1 MPPARNAERKA
12 PAFTYPGCGDLIES
26 TSGWKKLRFD
36 DDGQI
41 VFSRAR
47 QARRKGGG
55 GSRILLS
62 NYRLKNG
69 DLRRV
74 YLNTLD
80 PDATSVRMAMLVAA
94 DIAAGLLWA
103 DSKVAM
109 IYEGAKI
116 IDLPRDVDRDIAPPN
131 ADDATEIS
139 RLAKLT
145 AIEYGRQRDAAAVR
159 FKVGV
164 TTLDRAV
171 NAERSKNREAGGQGR
186 VISFD
191 EPDPWPSHVN
201 GVMLLE
207 QLTTVLRHY
216 VVMPDYAVDAVALWI
231 VHTYVIEWFE
241 ITPRLAITSP
251 EKRCGK
257 TTLRDV
263 ISRLVYRPLPTENA
277 TASAIFRIIDSNR
290 PTLLIDEADTFFGE
304 RDDLRGILNSG
315 HRRGGFV
322 MRVVGE
328 NFEPRQFSTHAAVAI
343 AMIGKLAGT
352 LADRSIPIAMRR
364 RRATD
369 PKVESF
375 RSDRV
380 GHLDQLARRV
390 TRWAI
395 DNARQ
400 FENADPRMPD
410 GVFNRAADNWR
421 PLLAIADAVG
431 GEWQLR
437 ARKAC
442 TVLTT
447 DYEDDSVGVTL
458 LGDIRDI
465 FAAAGGDRIPS
476 EKLASC
482 LAAIDGR
489 SWADWAHG
497 KPITVNGIARQL
509 KKYGISSDNIRVR
522 NVVVKGYQL
531 AHFSEAFER
540 YLA

>member
-1 MPPARNAERKA
+1 L
-12 PAFTYPGCGDLIES
+12 GSGDLIES
-26 TSGWKKLRFD
+26 TDEWKKLRFT
-36 DDGQI
+36 DGRI
-41 VFSRAR
+41 LSLRRSAKSRR
-47 QARRKGGG
+47 FGGG
-55 GSRILLS
+55 GHRVLLS
-62 NYRLKNG
+62 NYRLKDG
-69 DLRRV
+69 ELRRIH
-74 YLNTLD
+74 LNTVD
-80 PDATSVRMAMLVAA
+80 PDVASVRMAMLVAA
-94 DIAAGLLWA
+94 DIAAELLWP
-103 DSKVAM
+103 DSKVAL
-109 IYEGAKI
+109 IYKGAEI
-116 IDLPRDVDRDIAPPN
+116 IDLPRDESGEEAAPRDAG
-131 ADDATEIS
+131 DDAAEIA
-139 RLAKLT
+139 RLAKLS
-145 AIEYGRQRDAAAVR
+145 AIEYGRQREAAAAR
-159 FKVGV
+159 LKVGV

-171 NAERSKNREAGGQGR
+171 NAERSKNREAAGQGR
-186 VISFD
+186 VISFN
-191 EPDPWPSHVN
+191 EPDPWPGHVN

-216 VVMPDYAVDAVALWI
+216 VVMPDHAVDAVALWI
-231 VHTYVIEWFE
+231 IHTYVIDWFE

-322 MRVVGE
+322 MRTVGD

-352 LADRSIPIAMRR
+352 LADRSIPITMRR
-364 RRATD
+364 RRAAD

-395 DNARQ
+395 DNASR
-400 FENADPRMPD
+400 FEHADPRMPQ

-442 TVLTT
+442 TILTT
-447 DYEDDSVGVTL
+447 DRDDDSLGVTL
-458 LGDIRDI
+458 LRDIRDI
-465 FAAAGGDRIPS
+465 RTAQRVDRITS
-476 EKLASC
+476 EELVSALAK
-482 LAAIDGR
+482 IEGHP
-489 SWADWAHG
+489 WADWAHG
-497 KPITVNGIARQL
+497 KPITVNGVARLL
-509 KKYGISSDNIRVR
+509 KPYGITSGNIRVKNR
-522 NVVVKGYQL
+522 IAKGYQF
-531 AHFSEAFER
+531 AHFDEAFER